1 MTSTFAGP
9 SYFNDSKDVFKYRD
23 EKMCSRWRKDDS
35 YFGEFSIST
44 YQNSQGDMVLYGKVE
59 PNFFEKF
66 SKYKIQLKYWASNS
80 PDTRASFSGS
90 GLPFPNEEVAYQN
103 TNNQGTYK
111 LINRNF
117 SLNMIKPNSYYTN
130 QGKVLVKPHINIMF
144 MTGDNKAL
152 GKVYKVDIEDYIPYR
167 TLSMVRKDV
176 MFYHNAPLPIRTQEQ
191 ILKDSG
197 YPEETMKEHKNFWGL
212 KPPN

>member
-1 MTSTFAGP
+1 MKKCVQDG
-9 SYFNDSKDVFKYRD
+9 
-23 EKMCSRWRKDDS
+23 EKMNLILEN
-35 YFGEFSIST
+35 F
-44 YQNSQGDMVLYGKVE
+44 LYKH
-59 PNFFEKF
+59 FESF
-66 SKYKIQLKYWASNS
+66 RKYKIQLKYWASNS

-90 GLPFPNEEVAYQN
+90 GLPFPNETIAYQN
-103 TNNQGTYK
+103 TKNQGTYE

-130 QGKVLVKPHINIMF
+130 QGKILVKPHINIMF
-144 MTGDNKAL
+144 MTGDNKSL

-191 ILKDSG
+191 ILKDSA
-197 YPEETMKEHKNFWGL
+197 YPEETMKEHNNFWGL